1 MAFGDPRRYP
11 IARLECEVGVDFL
24 FRHSGQSWLG
34 SQGKT
39 VLLNDHQLPFQILAI
54 ASRERVVG
62 SESRRETDE
71 AGNDDQ
77 HAGIKGT

>member
-1 MAFGDPRRYP
+1 MAFGDPGWYP
-11 IARLECEVGVDFL
+11 IARLESEVGVDFL
-24 FRHSGQSWLG
+24 LRHSGQSWLG
-34 SQGKT
+34 SLGRA
-39 VLLNDHQLPFQILAI
+39 VLLNDHQLPLEALAI

-77 HAGIKGT
+77 GVGIKGT